1 MTLDRAELNTSY
13 VVKKLNCDE
22 ELKQRF
28 HSFGIRKGAKIVVKN
43 FSLGKKTIEV
53 EVNRTFIALRIEE
66 AKKIEIK

>member
-1 MTLDRAELNTSY
+1 MTLDKAELNTPY
-13 VVKKLNCDE
+13 IVKELNCDE
-22 ELKQRF
+22 ELKHRF
-28 HSFGIRKGAKIVVKN
+28 NSFGIRKGAKISIKK